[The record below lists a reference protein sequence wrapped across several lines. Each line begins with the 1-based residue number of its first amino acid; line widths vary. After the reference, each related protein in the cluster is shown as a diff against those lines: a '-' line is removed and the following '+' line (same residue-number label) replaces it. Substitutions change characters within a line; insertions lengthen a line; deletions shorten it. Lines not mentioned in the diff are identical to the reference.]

1 MIWTLKGLMESAG
14 STSAEING
22 KWVPARPINWTARTF
37 MERVREAWAVFTG
50 RAEAFTWPE
59 GQ

>member
-1 MIWTLKGLMESAG
+1 MWTLRQLQEWDVQ
-14 STSAEING
+14 AEING
-22 KWVPARPINWTARTF
+22 KWVSCRSENYKCRTLW
-37 MERVREAWAVFTG
+37 ERISEAWAVFVG

>member
-1 MIWTLKGLMESAG
+1 MIHTLESLQTDDMAL
-14 STSAEING
+14 TDING
-22 KWVPARPINWTARTF
+22 KWVPARPINYKYRSIQQRF
-37 MERVREAWAVFTG
+37 REAWAVFTG